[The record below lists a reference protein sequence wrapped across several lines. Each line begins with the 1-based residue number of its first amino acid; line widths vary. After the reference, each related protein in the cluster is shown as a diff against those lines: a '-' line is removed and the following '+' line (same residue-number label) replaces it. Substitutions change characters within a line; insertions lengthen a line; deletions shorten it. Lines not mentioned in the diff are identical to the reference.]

1 MVLLD
6 AALLLLFVSLSVM
19 NRDWMGW
26 EKLGIAPTSDLITTL
41 LFTFTFGYI
50 LVNAFLFLIKKR
62 SAIRILRITK
72 ILLFCITIFTLVGYP
87 LMSNI
92 MIRRTS
98 VNYLFIHDGALQT
111 EIATRF
117 LLKGKNPYASNF
129 LGTPMESWQYSETDD
144 PKAKNPAL
152 YHYVYLPFFL
162 LTSSVGHVIQKI
174 VLGWEDLR
182 FTLFAE
188 YMALL
193 LVAFMLVKNMKEKY
207 LYLTLF
213 AANPLVVHFLVE
225 GRNDT
230 ASFLYLLAS
239 AFFLSRKNLTASA
252 ILLGASMAFK
262 QTLWL
267 AAPFFLGYVFFQK
280 ELRKK
285 ALRYTGIFLL
295 SAVILIG
302 PFFLWDPKSF
312 IDSTLGYMSG
322 STLHSYPIKSIGFA
336 QILLLTKVISNSHNY
351 FPFWILQ
358 AISVGPLLAY
368 FIVHLKRNPK
378 ISSIF
383 LFFGITTLVFLYF
396 SRAFSESY
404 LTIVVLA
411 FIGAFVFY
419 QKEKTADALKR

>member
-6 AALLLLFVSLSVM
+6 GALLLLFVSLSVM

-239 AFFLSRKNLTASA
+239 AFFLSRKNLTAS
-252 ILLGASMAFK
+252 
-262 QTLWL
+262 
-267 AAPFFLGYVFFQK
+267 
-280 ELRKK
+280 
-285 ALRYTGIFLL
+285 
-295 SAVILIG
+295 
-302 PFFLWDPKSF
+302 
-312 IDSTLGYMSG
+312 
-322 STLHSYPIKSIGFA
+322 
-336 QILLLTKVISNSHNY
+336 
-351 FPFWILQ
+351 
-358 AISVGPLLAY
+358 
-368 FIVHLKRNPK
+368 
-378 ISSIF
+378 
-383 LFFGITTLVFLYF
+383 
-396 SRAFSESY
+396 
-404 LTIVVLA
+404 
-411 FIGAFVFY
+411 
-419 QKEKTADALKR
+419 